1 MNWNPKCRS
10 KYKWVVY
17 CHLPTNKEITM
28 NKPITMMELEEF
40 MSQKTGMFD
49 ANNEDI
55 DGFCIDLLC
64 TDVHF
69 DKDMNDKSKYLCM
82 ILICQSGE
90 VQFDPDAIDVILI
103 DEDETITIIFSR
115 AFPNLII
122 KYRE

>member
-1 MNWNPKCRS
+1 
-10 KYKWVVY
+10 
-17 CHLPTNKEITM
+17 M

-40 MSQKTGMFD
+40 MSHKTGLFD
-49 ANNEDI
+49 ANSEDI
-55 DGFCIDLLC
+55 DGFGIDLLC

-69 DKDMNDKSKYLCM
+69 DKDMNDKSIYLCM

-90 VQFDPDAIDVILI
+90 VQFEPDAIDVILI
-103 DEDETITIIFSR
+103 DDKDETITIIFSR

>member
-1 MNWNPKCRS
+1 
-10 KYKWVVY
+10 
-17 CHLPTNKEITM
+17 M

-40 MSQKTGMFD
+40 MSQKTGLFD
-49 ANNEDI
+49 ANSEDI
-55 DGFCIDLLC
+55 DGFGIDLLC

-69 DKDMNDKSKYLCM
+69 DKDMNDNNIYLCM

-90 VQFDPDAIDVILI
+90 VQFEPDAIDVILL
-103 DEDETITIIFSR
+103 DEDGTITIIFSR

>member
-1 MNWNPKCRS
+1 
-10 KYKWVVY
+10 
-17 CHLPTNKEITM
+17 M

-40 MSQKTGMFD
+40 MSQKTGLFD
-49 ANNEDI
+49 ANSEDI
-55 DGFCIDLLC
+55 DGFGIDLLC

-69 DKDMNDKSKYLCM
+69 DKDMNDKSIYLCM

-90 VQFDPDAIDVILI
+90 VQFEPDSIDVILL
-103 DEDETITIIFSR
+103 DEDGTITIIFSR

>member
-1 MNWNPKCRS
+1 
-10 KYKWVVY
+10 
-17 CHLPTNKEITM
+17 M

-40 MSQKTGMFD
+40 MSQKTGLFD
-49 ANNEDI
+49 ANSEDI
-55 DGFCIDLLC
+55 DGFGIDLLC

-69 DKDMNDKSKYLCM
+69 DKDMNDNSIYLCM

-90 VQFDPDAIDVILI
+90 VQFEPDAIDVILL
-103 DEDETITIIFSR
+103 DEDGIITIIFSR